1 MKTGAIRPIEQNDYL
16 IKELKKQKEKQQ
28 EKEQKG
34 YTFIIDGMKLPVTPE
49 KLTVKIG
56 NNNKT
61 YTLMNDGE
69 INILKTPG
77 LTEIEFEALLPNVEY
92 SFAEYENGFKN
103 AKAYL
108 NKLEKLKKKKK
119 KFQFMVSRALPNG
132 NHLFDTNMKC
142 SLEEYTIT
150 EDASNTGMD
159 VLVSVSLKQYRKYGV
174 KKCKVKKK
182 KQVNIQ
188 KLRESK
194 EIHIEN
200 EDGEAVILL
209 NGCYVIKLK
218 KAMTVYNLAKKVYGH
233 GDLYKV
239 IAKANAK
246 PASLRGE
253 KPVLWKKSKKLKKGQ
268 KVNIPDTYY
277 R

>member
-16 IKELKKQKEKQQ
+16 IKELKKQKEKQH

-108 NKLEKLKKKKK
+108 NKLEKLKKI
-119 KFQFMVSRALPNG
+119 LG
-132 NHLFDTNMKC
+132 YD
-142 SLEEYTIT
+142 I
-150 EDASNTGMD
+150 
-159 VLVSVSLKQYRKYGV
+159 LKNEMFSGRIYDYRRCFK
-174 KKCKVKKK
+174 
-182 KQVNIQ
+182 
-188 KLRESK
+188 
-194 EIHIEN
+194 
-200 EDGEAVILL
+200 
-209 NGCYVIKLK
+209 
-218 KAMTVYNLAKKVYGH
+218 YGH
-233 GDLYKV
+233 GC
-239 IAKANAK
+239 ACFCF
-246 PASLRGE
+246 
-253 KPVLWKKSKKLKKGQ
+253 LKT
-268 KVNIPDTYY
+268 VS
-277 R
+277 

>member
-69 INILKTPG
+69 INILKMPG

-174 KKCKVKKK
+174 KRC
-182 KQVNIQ
+182 
-188 KLRESK
+188 
-194 EIHIEN
+194 
-200 EDGEAVILL
+200 
-209 NGCYVIKLK
+209 LK
-218 KAMTVYNLAKKVYGH
+218 KRLE
-233 GDLYKV
+233 
-239 IAKANAK
+239 
-246 PASLRGE
+246 R
-253 KPVLWKKSKKLKKGQ
+253 
-268 KVNIPDTYY
+268 
-277 R
+277 